1 MTSAISALP
10 DHRFVALRVLWIV
23 YTALVLVILV
33 KGLPYRF
40 DEFRTVCGYGAE
52 CNYLQLEQVE
62 VGYLQDYGWTLEA
75 YARYQTG
82 AEVFFAAS
90 SVLFAL
96 FIFLRKPADRFGW
109 LVAFAFVG
117 FGASMGVEADRAL
130 VLAEPSWRGLHNLAQ
145 AAAYTTLVLFLY
157 LFPNG
162 SFAHRWARPVLP
174 VLAAL
179 AISIAF
185 FVDIQSS
192 TPAARMLFVP
202 FVLIVAG
209 GVASQY
215 YRYRYVSTPTERQQ
229 TKWMVVG
236 FVSILIGIVGW
247 VIPLEVLVIGP
258 SEARLLYFIGLMAAW
273 VLLWSFVMTLL
284 AIAILKYR
292 LWDIDVLIN
301 RALVY
306 GLLTAT
312 SAAAYFGG
320 VIVLQGIFR
329 GVTGQESGLEVV
341 VSTLVVA
348 GLFVPLRRRV
358 QGLIDR
364 RFYRSRYDA
373 ERTLSA
379 FGETARDEV
388 NLERLSGALV
398 GAVSDTMQPTHTSLW
413 LRESARGNGRRND
426 SGTLA
431 G

>member
-1 MTSAISALP
+1 MDS
-10 DHRFVALRVLWIV
+10 
-23 YTALVLVILV
+23 
-33 KGLPYRF
+33 GL
-40 DEFRTVCGYGAE
+40 
-52 CNYLQLEQVE
+52 
-62 VGYLQDYGWTLEA
+62 GWTLEA

-96 FIFLRKPADRFGW
+96 FIFWRKSADRFGW

-185 FVDIQSS
+185 FVDIQWS

-202 FVLIVAG
+202 FMLTVAG

-229 TKWMVVG
+229 TKWMIVG
-236 FVSILIGIVGW
+236 FVFILIGMLAW

-258 SEARLLYFIGLMAAW
+258 SEVRLLYFIGLMAAW
-273 VLLWSFVMTLL
+273 VLLWSFFMTLL

-306 GLLTAT
+306 GLLTA
-312 SAAAYFGG
+312 SLAASYLAG
-320 VIVLQGIFR
+320 VVVLQGLFR
-329 GVTGQESGLEVV
+329 GLTGQESGLAVV
-341 VSTLVVA
+341 VSTLIVA

-364 RFYRSRYDA
+364 HFYRRRYDA

-413 LRESARGNGRRND
+413 LRESTRGNDRRND
-426 SGTLA
+426 SGTFA